1 MQKGCVMDGGMA
13 WMIVLVLAVV
23 QGVGEFLPISS
34 SGHLVILG
42 ALMNDGLDAGLTKAE
57 NFQLNIALHF
67 GTLISILIAYRH
79 DLRQVLGKPKLCAAI
94 ILATIPAA
102 VLGMLF
108 KSRVEATFSNPL
120 LVGFN
125 LLITAT
131 LLTLGQHFGK
141 NIRPLDELR
150 LRDAGVVGCF
160 QAVSLLMRGVSR
172 SGSTMTGGLLMGL
185 RREAAAAFSFLIAI
199 PALGGATMLMA
210 KDLLETRSAAH
221 AAADSAETSAMP
233 SNRHNEASPTGPTGS
248 VDENQ
253 TGDVIARPA
262 RLTPAMLA
270 VGALL
275 SCVVGLASLKSLL
288 KLISQR
294 RLHWFSWY
302 CLVVGLATITWQLW
316 LKK

>member
-1 MQKGCVMDGGMA
+1 MA

-42 ALMNDGLDAGLTKAE
+42 ALLNEGLDAGLSKAE

-108 KSRVEATFSNPL
+108 KKRVEATFSNPL

-131 LLTLGQHFGK
+131 LLALGQHFGK
-141 NIRPLDELR
+141 NIRPLEELR

-185 RREAAAAFSFLIAI
+185 RREAAATFSFLIAI
-199 PALGGATMLMA
+199 PALGGATALMA
-210 KDLLETRSAAH
+210 KDLLATRSAAH
-221 AAADSAETSAMP
+221 ATADGEEGTARVRTEERTS
-233 SNRHNEASPTGPTGS
+233 TL
-248 VDENQ
+248 
-253 TGDVIARPA
+253 GDDADDSRSERVVVHPP
-262 RLTPAMLA
+262 RLTPTMLA
-270 VGALL
+270 VGVLV

-288 KLISQR
+288 RLISQR

-302 CLVVGLATITWQLW
+302 CLAVGLATITWQLW

>member
-1 MQKGCVMDGGMA
+1 MDGGMA

-131 LLTLGQHFGK
+131 LLALGQHFGK
-141 NIRPLDELR
+141 NLRSLDELR

-221 AAADSAETSAMP
+221 AAVDPSETTAALST
-233 SNRHNEASPTGPTGS
+233 SDNEAKTPAST
-248 VDENQ
+248 DEKQ
-253 TGDVIARPA
+253 ADHVIARPA
-262 RLTPAMLA
+262 RLTPTMLA

-302 CLVVGLATITWQLW
+302 CLAVGLATISWQLW

>member
-1 MQKGCVMDGGMA
+1 MA

-42 ALMNDGLDAGLTKAE
+42 ALMNEGLDAGLTKAE

-102 VLGMLF
+102 VLGLLF

-120 LVGFN
+120 MVGFN
-125 LLITAT
+125 LLITAV
-131 LLTLGQHFGK
+131 LLGLGQRFGR

-185 RREAAAAFSFLIAI
+185 RRETAAAFSFLIAI
-199 PALGGATMLMA
+199 PALGGATLLMA
-210 KDLLETRSAAH
+210 KDLLETRAAAH
-221 AAADSAETSAMP
+221 ASVPDEDASMTVRVKDSASTTSEDAE
-233 SNRHNEASPTGPTGS
+233 SSSSKHIVA
-248 VDENQ
+248 Q
-253 TGDVIARPA
+253 PA
-262 RLTPAMLA
+262 RLTPTMLA
-270 VGALL
+270 VGALV

-302 CLVVGLATITWQLW
+302 CLAIGLATITWQLW
-316 LKK
+316 LRK